1 MSYYNRYRGQRNYAP
16 QADTGAAMDEPDAIF
31 ELGKNK
37 RVTVRQFRNINLI
50 DIREYYADGASGEMK
65 PGKKG
70 ISLTE
75 EVYDELLKHRQNIDD
90 ALRRFGSKRPR
101 TKTVS
106 VLSDSEE
113 TNVDEEPAGKPS
125 SRNREKQSQIKSEN
139 GSERPKARK
148 ERKRKEPAPPQAQP
162 DEKRRKNDEL
172 ESNAQ
177 LVVPSTA
184 PSAPTL
190 PEKPTKI
197 TKTSSQ
203 KTKIASNPRLDDIPN
218 AAQSMQTA
226 QSAQTSNPRLDDHL
240 HKLTPP
246 VKPTKNDSD
255 LDSSDEDFALA
266 LESEF
271 NKDDDDADD
280 DDEDGDRTA
289 LNDHTDGN
297 ISEES

>member
-1 MSYYNRYRGQRNYAP
+1 MSYYNRYRGQRNFAP
-16 QADTGAAMDEPDAIF
+16 QAEPGGNMEEPDAIF

-101 TKTVS
+101 TKTVN

-113 TNVDEEPAGKPS
+113 TNVDVETPGKAS
-125 SRNREKQSQIKSEN
+125 SNREKSSQKSEN
-139 GSERPKARK
+139 NGERPKARK

-162 DEKRRKNDEL
+162 DEKRRRNDEL
-172 ESNAQ
+172 EFNAQ
-177 LVVPSTA
+177 LVVPSNAKPASSPVEETA
-184 PSAPTL
+184 KSA
-190 PEKPTKI
+190 
-197 TKTSSQ
+197 KTP
-203 KTKIASNPRLDDIPN
+203 KTKATNNPRLDDMPV
-218 AAQSMQTA
+218 AAHTT
-226 QSAQTSNPRLDDHL
+226 QTSQTNNPRLDDHL

-246 VKPTKNDSD
+246 VQAAKNESD
-255 LDSSDEDFALA
+255 LDSSDEDFAQA

-271 NKDDDDADD
+271 NKDDDDDEEDD
-280 DDEDGDRTA
+280 DDDGERTA

>member
-1 MSYYNRYRGQRNYAP
+1 MSYYNRYRGQRNP
-16 QADTGAAMDEPDAIF
+16 TSQSDLGGGMDEPDAVF

-101 TKTVS
+101 TKTVN

-113 TNVDEEPAGKPS
+113 TSVDVEPH
-125 SRNREKQSQIKSEN
+125 EKETRAAKSAKKSERTA
-139 GSERPKARK
+139 EKPKVRK

-162 DEKRRKNDEL
+162 DEKRRRNDEL

-177 LVVPSTA
+177 LVIPGGAQLASLQS
-184 PSAPTL
+184 SATKS
-190 PEKPTKI
+190 KPTKREV
-197 TKTSSQ
+197 TN
-203 KTKIASNPRLDDIPN
+203 NPRLDDVHIPVQ
-218 AAQSMQTA
+218 A
-226 QSAQTSNPRLDDHL
+226 SNPRLDDHL

-246 VKPTKNDSD
+246 VKPENDSG

-271 NKDDDDADD
+271 NKDDDDDD
-280 DDEDGDRTA
+280 DDDNNGEGA
-289 LNDHTDGN
+289 AVQDHTDGN